1 MLPHY
6 EKAKSDLI
14 RYMSHSNVLVLS
26 LIVSHI
32 KDEDETG
39 TSRCIGVHVD
49 SVDGAVMGGSLRVD
63 VPDNGRQPL
72 GLNEVLE
79 WLPDF
84 RIEAATDSYV
94 VLRRNRT

>member
-14 RYMSHSNVLVLS
+14 RYMRRSNVLVLS
-26 LIVSHI
+26 LIVSHVQ
-32 KDEDETG
+32 DETG
-39 TSRCIGVHVD
+39 TSRHSRVYVD
-49 SVDGAVMGGSLRVD
+49 SVDGAELGGSLRVD
-63 VPDNGRQPL
+63 VPDNGRQLL
-72 GLNEVLE
+72 GLSEVLE